1 MKLGKEFSHIGSD
14 GRARMVDV
22 GDKVPTKRTAV
33 AKGEVRM
40 KPETLRLVR
49 EGSGRKGEVLNT
61 ALVAGVQAAKRTWEL
76 IPMCHNI
83 PLDGVE
89 INFGFGDGV
98 LEITA
103 EVRCTAVTG
112 AEMEALTAVSVCALT
127 VYDMVK
133 SADKTMS
140 VERVRLVMKSGGKS
154 GEVHYE

>member
-1 MKLGKEFSHIGSD
+1 MELVKEFSHIGSD

-22 GDKVPTKRTAV
+22 GDKVPTKRTAM

-40 KPETLRLVR
+40 KPETLLLVR

-89 INFGFGDGV
+89 ISFGFGDGV
-98 LEITA
+98 LEIAA
-103 EVRCTAVTG
+103 EVCCTAVTG